1 MREPRNATALRPQPA
16 NSPDSAPES
25 GGLSGGLAGGMDGN
39 VRAVDRAL
47 ALLDAFREEEAPLPL
62 ADLARRSGLHLTTA
76 LRLLGTLESH
86 GFVKRL
92 PSGGYVLGAA
102 LLLLGERFRRN
113 LRLDDHV
120 LPALERLRQ
129 ESGES
134 ATFFVRDGDLRRCL
148 LRLESPHPVR
158 DFARVGEAQPLGI
171 GAHGRALLALESA
184 AEARLPIISR
194 GERLRD
200 VAAIAAPVLGAGG
213 QVVGSIGITM
223 PLYRFDATA
232 EQLCAALVMR
242 EALAATAALGGDP
255 TPIRDRA

>member
-1 MREPRNATALRPQPA
+1 MRKPRNLPMEA
-16 NSPDSAPES
+16 SAPDAAE
-25 GGLSGGLAGGMDGN
+25 GN

-47 ALLDAFREEEAPLPL
+47 ALLDAFREEEGPLPL

-92 PSGGYVLGAA
+92 PTGGYLLGAT
-102 LLLLGERFRRN
+102 LLLLGERFRRT

-120 LPALERLRQ
+120 PPALERLRA

-134 ATFFVRDGDLRRCL
+134 ATFFVRDGDRRRCL
-148 LRLESPHPVR
+148 FRLESPHPVR

-171 GAHGRALLALESA
+171 GAHGRALLALEPEPA
-184 AEARLPIISR
+184 ARPRLPIISR
-194 GERLRD
+194 GERLQD

-213 QVVGSIGITM
+213 LLAGSIGLTM
-223 PLYRFDATA
+223 PLYRFDAAA
-232 EQLCAALVMR
+232 EQLCATLVLR
-242 EALAATAALGGDP
+242 EALAVTASLGGDP
-255 TPIRDRA
+255 TPIRILGET

>member
-1 MREPRNATALRPQPA
+1 MRKPKDTAAPRPRRA
-16 NSPDSAPES
+16 SPVETPVEAA
-25 GGLSGGLAGGMDGN
+25 GLEGN

-47 ALLDAFREEEAPLPL
+47 ALLDAFREEEGPLPL

-92 PSGGYVLGAA
+92 PTGGYVLGAT

-120 LPALERLRQ
+120 RPALERLRA

-134 ATFFVRDGDLRRCL
+134 ATFFVRDGDRRRCL
-148 LRLESPHPVR
+148 FRLESPHPVR
-158 DFARVGEAQPLGI
+158 DFARVGESQPLGI
-171 GAHGRALLALESA
+171 GGHGRALLALEA
-184 AEARLPIISR
+184 PAGERPRLPIISR
-194 GERLRD
+194 GERLQD

-213 QVVGSIGITM
+213 LLAGSIGITM
-223 PLYRFDATA
+223 PLYRFDAAA
-232 EQLCAALVMR
+232 EALCTSLVLR
-242 EALAATAALGGDP
+242 EALAVTMALGGDP
-255 TPIRDRA
+255 TPIRELV

>member
-1 MREPRNATALRPQPA
+1 MPA
-16 NSPDSAPES
+16 PPPSAAPDAAPDAAE
-25 GGLSGGLAGGMDGN
+25 GN

-47 ALLDAFREEEAPLPL
+47 ALLDAFHEGDGPLPL

-92 PSGGYVLGAA
+92 PTGGYVLGPT
-102 LLLLGERFRRN
+102 LLLLGERFRRM

-120 LPALERLRQ
+120 PPALERLRA

-134 ATFFVRDGDLRRCL
+134 ATFFVRDGDRRRCL
-148 LRLESPHPVR
+148 FRLESPHPVR

-171 GAHGRALLALESA
+171 GAHGRALLALEG
-184 AEARLPIISR
+184 AERPRLPIISR
-194 GERLRD
+194 GERLQD

-213 QVVGSIGITM
+213 LLAGSIGLTM
-223 PLYRFDATA
+223 PLYRFDAAA
-232 EQLCAALVMR
+232 ERLSATLVLR
-242 EALAATAALGGDP
+242 EALAVTASLGGDP
-255 TPIRDRA
+255 TPIRNLGET

>member
-1 MREPRNATALRPQPA
+1 MRKPKDTATPRPRRA
-16 NSPDSAPES
+16 SPVEAPPEVA
-25 GGLSGGLAGGMDGN
+25 GLEGN

-47 ALLDAFREEEAPLPL
+47 ALLDAFREEEGALPL

-92 PSGGYVLGAA
+92 PTGGYVLGAT

-120 LPALERLRQ
+120 RPALERLRA

-134 ATFFVRDGDLRRCL
+134 ATFFVRDGDRRRCL
-148 LRLESPHPVR
+148 FRLESPHPVR

-171 GAHGRALLALESA
+171 GGHGRALLALDVPPDQRP
-184 AEARLPIISR
+184 RLPIISR
-194 GERLRD
+194 GERLQD

-213 QVVGSIGITM
+213 LLAGSIGITL
-223 PLYRFDATA
+223 PLYRFNTA
-232 EQLCAALVMR
+232 AEALCTALVVR
-242 EALAATAALGGDP
+242 EALAVTAALGGDP
-255 TPIRDRA
+255 TPIRELV